1 MKVTNSLDWDQ
12 ARNDLKS
19 QLSQLSYNSD
29 LRKMLRTIDNLVDEL
44 SRLEVE
50 ARQHGNRGSY
60 QSRCDS
66 KVVEINTAIDNLDK
80 WITMALLLE

>member
-1 MKVTNSLDWDQ
+1 MTVTTSLDWDTT
-12 ARNDLKS
+12 RNELRT

-29 LRKMLRTIDNLVDEL
+29 LRKMLKTIDNLVDEL

-60 QSRCDS
+60 KSRCDT
-66 KVVEINTAIDNLDK
+66 KVTEINTAIDNLNQ